1 MPGLC
6 KDPFKIRESTSKVM
20 TLGSGLEIIQR
31 IARLCSG
38 MIKFLL
44 KTELFGGTVTTSGM
58 W

>member
-1 MPGLC
+1 MPGPRN
-6 KDPFKIRESTSKVM
+6 DAFKIRESTSQVM

-31 IARLCSG
+31 IEPLCSG

-44 KTELFGGTVTTSGM
+44 KIELFGGTVTTSGM